1 MSRPSTDPSGE
12 LLDVRLLGDV
22 RVNRNGSRLP
32 GFDSLR
38 LQRLVAYLSLGEA
51 HNRARL
57 AYEMWPDS
65 SESQALGNL
74 RKLLHDLRRELPD
87 AGAFLDVTQQTI
99 GWKPSVKVDV
109 AEFRRAL
116 GAGDLA
122 GAASTYGGDLL
133 PGSYDDRI
141 VAERD
146 RLRADALAALLQLSD
161 EALASG
167 DDEPAAGYARRAL
180 AVDNLSERAYRL
192 LMTASARM
200 GNRADAYR
208 TYHRCVEVLR
218 KELDVEPD
226 ARTRAVYESL
236 SAAAE
241 PQRTAQLPSSR
252 FVGRPAEL
260 ATAHQ
265 AWRDALRGRP
275 QLLLVTG
282 EPGIGKSRLVDEL
295 SGLAADERATVAS
308 SRAYQAAGRPP
319 WGPVVE
325 WLRSPGIR
333 SSLERLP
340 PVWRNEVARLLPE
353 LRDGELGPAALA
365 PDGETGRQRLIDALR
380 RALSPGSR
388 PLLLVADDL
397 QWADNETIQLI
408 GHLLVTAR
416 DAAPLMVA
424 ATLRPG
430 EVDEGHP
437 VVRLKEALERDRLV
451 TEIQLGR
458 LDLEASRLLA
468 SSLLGRTLEAADAEQ
483 LWRDTEGQPLFIV
496 EAARTGLTTG
506 EPTTLSRT
514 VRAVISSRL
523 AQLSGPARRM
533 VEVAATIGRS
543 FSVEVLAAASGS
555 DQDDLVDALDEA
567 WRRQVIREQPS
578 GYDFSHDRIR
588 EVAYEMIPPARRRS
602 LHRAVAGA
610 LEARESPP
618 GSASS
623 VIAAHYEAAGMLN
636 EAVAAFQRAGRRSVE
651 VFALED
657 AIAGFRHGLVLL
669 EQLPPGKAREEAE
682 LEIRMALGVPLVAL
696 EGYGSDAVQDCYTR
710 AMALC
715 ERLGRQV
722 EPPVL
727 RGLGLA
733 SLMSCRF
740 DRSARFGETLLQQAS
755 NDPTATVEGHYL
767 LGVGSFWRGDLT
779 AASGHL
785 QKAIDSFRREDAGIH
800 LERYAQD
807 PRAVSMVRLAVA
819 ELWRGRPSSSARLA
833 EEAVGYAASLNH
845 PTTEGYVRMYTAMLA
860 AERDEPR
867 SLTAEVEAGQA
878 IWSGRRL
885 GYFSRVGDLMRGW
898 LDVVAHGDAAGLAG
912 TLEGWGTES
921 QTLHLT
927 YGMVLLM
934 RALLRNGEAEA
945 GAAVAAEALRWTEIH
960 DQRYLEPEIHRLQ
973 GELALLGGERD
984 GGIRLLRRSMAVAR
998 SQDALWFELKAACS
1012 LARHEPGPENASMAG
1027 GVLSDL
1033 EDPGNLP
1040 LAQEARRIQ
1049 SGHTF

>member
-1 MSRPSTDPSGE
+1 MSRPSTDPSGGSLE
-12 LLDVRLLGDV
+12 VKLLGDV
-22 RVNRNGSRLP
+22 GVLLNGNRLA
-32 GFDSLR
+32 GFESLR
-38 LQRLVAYLSLGEA
+38 LQRLLAYLSRGEV

-57 AYEMWPDS
+57 AYELWPDS
-65 SESQALGNL
+65 SESQSLGNL

-87 AGAFLDVTQQTI
+87 ADLFLDVTQQSI
-99 GWKPSVKVDV
+99 GWKRSVKVDV

-116 GAGDLA
+116 AAGDFS
-122 GAASTYGGDLL
+122 GAALSYGGDLL

-146 RLRADALAALLQLSD
+146 RLRTDALAALLRLSED
-161 EALASG
+161 ALASG
-167 DDEPAAGYARRAL
+167 ADEPAAAYARRAL
-180 AVDNLSERAYRL
+180 AVDNLSEPAYRL
-192 LMTASARM
+192 LMTASARL
-200 GNRADAYR
+200 GNRAEAYR

-218 KELDVEPD
+218 KELDVDPD

-241 PQRTAQLPSSR
+241 PERTAQLPSSR

-260 ATAHQ
+260 GTALQ
-265 AWRDALRGRP
+265 AWRAAAGGLP

-282 EPGIGKSRLVDEL
+282 EPGIGKSRLVEEL
-295 SGLAADERATVAS
+295 TGLAADEGALVAS

-325 WLRSPGIR
+325 WLRSPAIR

-353 LRDGELGPAALA
+353 LRAGEPGPAVPA
-365 PDGETGRQRLIDALR
+365 PDGDTGRLQLFDALR
-380 RALSPGSR
+380 RALSPGGR

-397 QWADNETIQLI
+397 QWADTETIQLI
-408 GHLLVTAR
+408 GHLLETGAG
-416 DAAPLMVA
+416 APLMIA

-437 VVRLKEALERDRLV
+437 VLRLKEALERDRLL
-451 TEIQLGR
+451 TEIELGR
-458 LDLEASRLLA
+458 LDPEASRELA

-496 EAARTGLTTG
+496 EAARTGLPPG

-543 FSVEVLAAASGS
+543 FSVEVLAAADGS
-555 DQDDLVDALDEA
+555 TQDDLVDALDEA

-588 EVAYEMIPPARRRS
+588 EVAYDMVPPARRRS
-602 LHRAVAGA
+602 LHRAVAAA
-610 LEARESPP
+610 LEAREPGP
-618 GSASS
+618 GSVSS
-623 VIAAHYEAAGMLN
+623 LIAAHYEAAGMLS
-636 EAVAAFQRAGRRSVE
+636 EAVAAYQRAGRRSVE

-657 AIAGFRHGLVLL
+657 AIAGFRHALLLL
-669 EQLPPGKAREEAE
+669 EQLPPGRAREESE

-696 EGYGSDAVQDCYTR
+696 EGYGSDAVQDCYSR
-710 AMALC
+710 ATALC

-740 DRSARFGETLLQQAS
+740 DRSARFGESLLHQAGT
-755 NDPTATVEGHYL
+755 DPTAAVEGHYL
-767 LGVGSFWRGDLT
+767 LGVGSFWRGNLT
-779 AASGHL
+779 ASSGHL
-785 QKAIDSFRREDAGIH
+785 KKAIDRFRPEDAGIH
-800 LERYAQD
+800 LQRYAQN
-807 PRAVSMVRLAVA
+807 PKAVSMIRLAVTD
-819 ELWRGRPSSSARLA
+819 LWRGRPSSSAELA
-833 EEAVGYAASLNH
+833 GEAVRYAASLDH
-845 PTTEGYVRMYTAMLA
+845 PTTEGYIRMYTAMLA
-860 AERDEPR
+860 VERDEPG
-867 SLTAEVEAGQA
+867 SLKAEVEAGQA
-878 IWSGRRL
+878 IWSRGRL

-898 LDVVAHGDAAGLAG
+898 LDVVAKGDAAGLAG

-927 YGMVLLM
+927 YGMVLLT
-934 RALLRNGEAEA
+934 RALLRSGDREA
-945 GAAVAAEALRWTEIH
+945 GAAVASEALRWTEIH
-960 DQRYLEPEIHRLQ
+960 DQRYLEPEIRRLQ
-973 GELALLGGERD
+973 GELALLGGDRD
-984 GGIRLLRRSMAVAR
+984 AGIRLLRRSMEVAR
-998 SQDALWFELKAACS
+998 SQGALWFELKAACS
-1012 LARHEPGPENASMAG
+1012 LARHEPGPENSSMAG
-1027 GVLSDL
+1027 QVLSNL
-1033 EDPGNLP
+1033 EDPGDLP
-1040 LAQEARRIQ
+1040 LAQEARRIA
-1049 SGHTF
+1049 SGQEF